1 LIINTVLY
9 IALAINIKRLFGT
22 PGRHVFNT
30 SCFISSS
37 YSAFMSSMA
46 TIPTGNEQNI
56 ASAAAGIILAAIVT
70 MLFIIVFYPYLTKPV
85 YCPKR

>member
-1 LIINTVLY
+1 
-9 IALAINIKRLFGT
+9 
-22 PGRHVFNT
+22 
-30 SCFISSS
+30 
-37 YSAFMSSMA
+37 MSSMA
-46 TIPTGNEQNI
+46 TIPTGNEHNI